1 MRRYLY
7 ILLFFF
13 VLAAPFVLRLVIAR
27 PSTISRAGSSHDV
40 PRLIILTPHN
50 QDIRQEFAAAFS
62 RWHQGNYGRP
72 VAMDYRTIG
81 GTNDIRRQLESM
93 YRPYRNPEGTLK
105 PEANVPID
113 ADVVWGGGDYFFNTE
128 LKRDLGILRP
138 LSLPKS
144 LLDEVFPQPALGGV
158 RLYDGDRDAAGN
170 PAPRWVGVCLSS
182 FGICYNADL
191 YDRLGMTYPRTW
203 TDLTGERLAGM
214 LALADPTHSGSV
226 AVAYNMVIQRRMADA
241 EEAYRQTTRGPGGQ
255 PLPRE
260 KLDRKDPAYQA
271 ALDDGWHR
279 GMGDLQLIA
288 ANSRYFTDSSTQVPN
303 DVGNG
308 QAAAGVVI
316 DFYGRSFE
324 EFVGPR
330 RCKFVSPVAATAIT
344 PDPVAILYGVSG
356 DRLTV
361 ATHFVE
367 FLLSVPGQELWIKRP
382 GTPNGPQSRALRRPP
397 IRAGLYAPGADR
409 SDWTDDVNPFA
420 ESGGFNQ
427 RNEWLAY
434 VTDTRGLWAAAW
446 LDAGDEMKEAY
457 AKIIAV
463 KDARRRAGLLAR
475 FADVPAHLKDLRDQA
490 AERDAVRKSGGD
502 LDAWNARTRM
512 KWSARFRDHYR
523 ELAGAAARSG

>member
-7 ILLFFF
+7 LLLFFI
-13 VLAAPFVLRLVIAR
+13 VLAAPFVLRLVVAR
-27 PSTISRAGSSHDV
+27 PSVPGQASASLDA
-40 PRLIILTPHN
+40 PRLIVLTPHN
-50 QDIRQEFAAAFS
+50 QDIRREFAVAFS
-62 RWHQGNYGRP
+62 RWHQATYGRP

-93 YRPYRNPEGTLK
+93 YRPYRSADGTLK
-105 PEANVPID
+105 PEPEVRID
-113 ADVVWGGGDYFFNTE
+113 ADVVWGGGDFFFNSE

-138 LSLPKS
+138 LPLPKS
-144 LLDEVFPQPALGGV
+144 LLDQVYPQPTLGGV

-191 YDRLGMTYPRTW
+191 YDRLGMPYPRTW
-203 TDLTGERLAGM
+203 KDLTDERLAGM
-214 LALADPTHSGSV
+214 IALADPTHSGSV

-241 EEAYRQTTRGPGGQ
+241 EEAYRQTTRGPDGK

-260 KLDRKDPAYQA
+260 KLDKKDPAYQA

-356 DRLTV
+356 ERLTL

-367 FLLSVPGQELWIKRP
+367 FLLSTPGQELWIKRP

-397 IRAGLYAPGADR
+397 IRAELYAPGAADR
-409 SDWTDDVNPFA
+409 ADWTDDVNPFV

-427 RNEWLAY
+427 RGDWMGL
-434 VTDTRGLWAAAW
+434 VTDTRGIWAAAW
-446 LDAGDEMKEAY
+446 LDAGDEMKESY
-457 AKIIAV
+457 AKIVAV
-463 KDARRRAGLLAR
+463 PDPARRAELLQR
-475 FADVPAHLKDLRDQA
+475 FADVPVRMEDLRRQSD
-490 AERDAVRKSGGD
+490 ERESLRKSGGD

-512 KWSARFRDHYR
+512 QWSKRFREHYR
-523 ELAGAAARSG
+523 ELAAAAR